1 MTIHREGYKTIL
13 IAFLF
18 VVSVVL
24 GFNHIFPDHTWFHWV
39 IYVIGLW
46 FFIMIVRFFR
56 SPFRVAVKDERAI
69 LCPADGKIVVIER
82 TIEPEYFKDERIQV
96 SIFMSA
102 TNVHV
107 NWFPICGE
115 IVYYYYHPGKHM
127 VAFNPKASLENERA
141 TTVIQSTDHKKI
153 LVRQIA
159 GAMARRIKCYPKVGE
174 PVTQGDELGF
184 IKFGSRVDLLLPVD
198 TRIEVVLNQ
207 KVTGKKTVIGHLSSL
222 PFERPL

>member
-1 MTIHREGYKTIL
+1 MTIHREGYKTIT
-13 IAFLF
+13 IAFLL
-18 VVSVVL
+18 VATVL
-24 GFNHIFPDHTWFHWV
+24 LGYNHIFPVHTWGHW
-39 IYVIGLW
+39 ILYGFGLW

-56 SPFRVAVKDERAI
+56 SPFRQAEKDENVI

-107 NWFPICGE
+107 NWFPVCGE

-141 TTVIQSTDHKKI
+141 TTVIRANNRNPI

-198 TRIEVVLNQ
+198 TKIEVALNQ
-207 KVTGKKTVIGHLSSL
+207 KVTGKKTIIGR
-222 PFERPL
+222 FA

>member
-1 MTIHREGYKTIL
+1 MTIHREGYKTIT

-18 VVSVVL
+18 VAAVL
-24 GFNHIFPDHTWFHWV
+24 LALNDILVDQSWFHYTM
-39 IYVIGLW
+39 YVLGLW

-56 SPFRVAVKDERAI
+56 SPSRIPNVGEKVI
-69 LCPADGKIVVIER
+69 LCPADGKVVVIER

-107 NWFPICGE
+107 NWYPTGGE

-141 TTVIQSTDHKKI
+141 TTVIQTDDHKKI

-159 GAMARRIKCYPKVGE
+159 GAMARRIKTYPKVGE
-174 PVTQGDELGF
+174 PVNQGEELGF

-198 TRIEVVLNQ
+198 TKLEISLNQ
-207 KVTGKKTVIGHLSSL
+207 KVTGQRTIIGHLS
-222 PFERPL
+222 

>member
-1 MTIHREGYKTIL
+1 MTIHKEGYKTIL

-18 VVSVVL
+18 VAAFLLALNDILEDQS
-24 GFNHIFPDHTWFHWV
+24 WFHYSMYALG
-39 IYVIGLW
+39 IW

-56 SPFRVAVKDERAI
+56 SPKRVVKGGEKVI
-69 LCPADGKIVVIER
+69 LCPADGKVVVIER

-107 NWFPICGE
+107 NWFPVTGE
-115 IVYYYYHPGKHM
+115 IVYYFYHPGKHM
-127 VAFNPKASLENERA
+127 VAFNPKASLENERS
-141 TTVIQSTDHKKI
+141 TTVIQTFDHKKI

-174 PVTQGDELGF
+174 PVIQGEELGF

-198 TRIEVVLNQ
+198 TKLEIKLNQ
-207 KVTGKKTVIGHLSSL
+207 KVTGQQTIIGYLS
-222 PFERPL
+222 

>member
-1 MTIHREGYKTIL
+1 MTIHREGYKTII

-18 VVSVVL
+18 VVAVILALNDILV
-24 GFNHIFPDHTWFHWV
+24 DQTWFHYT
-39 IYVIGLW
+39 IYALGVW

-56 SPFRVAVKDERAI
+56 SPKRETNGGDKVI

-82 TIEPEYFKDERIQV
+82 TTEPEYFKDERIQV

-107 NWFPICGE
+107 NWFPVGGE

-127 VAFNPKASLENERA
+127 VAFNPKASLENERS
-141 TTVIQSTDHKKI
+141 TTVIQSDDHKKI

-174 PVTQGDELGF
+174 PVIQGDELGF

-198 TRIEVVLNQ
+198 TKLDIKLGQ
-207 KVTGKKTVIGHLSSL
+207 KVTGKRTIIGHLA
-222 PFERPL
+222 

>member
-1 MTIHREGYKTIL
+1 MTIHREGYKTII

-18 VVSVVL
+18 VAAVFL
-24 GFNHIFPDHTWFHWV
+24 ALDDLWPKIIWFHYT
-39 IYVIGLW
+39 IYALGVW

-56 SPFRVAVKDERAI
+56 SPKREVNRGDGVI
-69 LCPADGKIVVIER
+69 LCPADGKIVVIEK
-82 TIEPEYFKDERIQV
+82 TLEPEYFKDERIQV

-107 NWFPICGE
+107 NWFPIGGE
-115 IVYYYYHPGKHM
+115 ILYYYYHPGKHM

-141 TTVIQSTDHKKI
+141 TTVIRDQHHNLI

-174 PVTQGDELGF
+174 PVVQGDELGF
-184 IKFGSRVDLLLPVD
+184 IKFGSRVDLLLPAG
-198 TRIEVVLNQ
+198 TRLDIKLGQ
-207 KVTGKKTVIGHLSSL
+207 KVTGQQTIIGYL
-222 PFERPL
+222 P

>member
-1 MTIHREGYKTIL
+1 MTIHREGYKTIT

-18 VVSVVL
+18 VAALLLALNDILVDQS
-24 GFNHIFPDHTWFHWV
+24 WFHYTMY
-39 IYVIGLW
+39 ILGLW

-56 SPFRVAVKDERAI
+56 SPKRETNGGDKVI
-69 LCPADGKIVVIER
+69 MCPADGKIVVIER

-107 NWFPICGE
+107 NWFPVGGE

-141 TTVIQSTDHKKI
+141 TTVIQDGEHKKI

-198 TRIEVVLNQ
+198 TILDIKLGQ
-207 KVTGKKTVIGHLSSL
+207 KVTGKRTIIGHLA
-222 PFERPL
+222 